1 MLIARKALGT
11 KHLVNRW
18 EKGMTFKQL
27 SQPAQIICFECLS
40 SIPLWLLLKK
50 ANFIMNT
57 TFRFKKKRNVF
68 KVVEAVLGF
77 SRWVLH
83 LGVLTYRLEGGG
95 RGHTEIWGIPLGLGF
110 KVLLLGFRAKNLA
123 FSNIEMCTNEIFH
136 AERCFVVVVC

>member
-57 TFRFKKKRNVF
+57 TFRFKKK
-68 KVVEAVLGF
+68 K
-77 SRWVLH
+77 
-83 LGVLTYRLEGGG
+83 
-95 RGHTEIWGIPLGLGF
+95 
-110 KVLLLGFRAKNLA
+110 
-123 FSNIEMCTNEIFH
+123 EMFL
-136 AERCFVVVVC
+136 R